1 MKSWNWSEQ
10 ARYEG
15 LLTVL
20 VERQMMHQQNE
31 LVAEVLIIKLIKLII
46 KNYVVCTK
54 YFLFIS
60 GKKNHA

>member
-31 LVAEVLIIKLIKLII
+31 LVAEVLIIKLII